1 MPKERILAAGG
12 IVWRDASRREL
23 LLIHRLRYDDWSLP
37 KGKLDPDET
46 FLAAALREVA
56 EETGC
61 AVDVDSF
68 AGETWYR
75 VDGRPKS
82 VLFWNL
88 LATPDAATSIAD
100 TDEVAEVVWLPVPDA
115 LSRMS
120 YADERELVAR
130 NARG

>member
-61 AVDVDSF
+61 RVRVDSF

-88 LATPDAATSIAD
+88 LAEPDAATAIAD
-100 TDEVAEVVWLPVPDA
+100 TDEVAEVVWLRVADA
-115 LSRMS
+115 LPRMS

-130 NARG
+130 NARD

>member
-56 EETGC
+56 E
-61 AVDVDSF
+61 
-68 AGETWYR
+68 
-75 VDGRPKS
+75 
-82 VLFWNL
+82 
-88 LATPDAATSIAD
+88 
-100 TDEVAEVVWLPVPDA
+100 VVWLPVPDA